1 MITRTWI
8 HCARGFFCVLHWLQ
22 WGVYFAAVAE
32 QLEEGGW
39 EERWCWITL
48 THHKTHP
55 SSKIQSCPS
64 VRACAGVLGPKNHTS
79 WRFNT
84 KSSRQHHNHDAP
96 VAADV
101 RRGNCST
108 ALPPGS
114 PRFLPLLNAM
124 LYVLFGDWLQVTVSF
139 RVWLPC
145 RDVTW
150 RGTVPR
156 RLVDVTGDKLL
167 IIFLFLDLVTHSRQ
181 LKIPHARTMMKGK
194 VCDYF
199 AILFS
204 STPQLPVSL

>member
-1 MITRTWI
+1 MVCCCCCWEVGGGR
-8 HCARGFFCVLHWLQ
+8 
-22 WGVYFAAVAE
+22 
-32 QLEEGGW
+32 EEI
-39 EERWCWITL
+39 WCCITL
-48 THHKTHP
+48 THHKTQP

-79 WRFNT
+79 WSFNT
-84 KSSRQHHNHDAP
+84 KSSRRHHNHDAP
-96 VAADV
+96 VATDV
-101 RRGNCST
+101 RTEVIAAQHCHQDR
-108 ALPPGS
+108 

-124 LYVLFGDWLQVTVSF
+124 LYVLFGGDWLQVTVF
-139 RVWLPC
+139 LFVCGC
-145 RDVTW
+145 RAVTW

-167 IIFLFLDLVTHSRQ
+167 IIFLFPDLVTHSRQ